1 MGGTTDPD
9 SPTPTALPWNFNKYL
24 MSAYYVPG
32 TLLGDQDMVADLM
45 QLSQVEKAEN
55 KPGNCHVAWEELVS
69 LTSV

>member
-32 TLLGDQDMVADLM
+32 TMLGDQDMVPDLM
-45 QLSQVEKAEN
+45 QLSQVEKQKTTWVIA
-55 KPGNCHVAWEELVS
+55 
-69 LTSV
+69 T